1 MKKIYKKSVYR
12 GLFVVALLFSSQ
24 LVMGKSLTFSE
35 KFEWTYSVDP
45 DAKIELSNYDCDVVI
60 ESSNSNT
67 VRFVIFVDAQAKEQ
81 ADIDILKNYLDGL
94 SFSARQDFIRLE
106 TTFWDNRS
114 SNSSFGKN
122 VIKMKLK
129 NGRQIKLSE
138 FKVKATLQ
146 IPESC
151 EFDLGSKYSK
161 IEMSNINNLILNSYD
176 DKIYGKDAIG
186 VVNIKAKYSKLEFG
200 NFGPT
205 EIEVY
210 DSDFAAEKTEDLK
223 IISKYSEINV
233 NHAGN
238 VDLDGYDDNMTF
250 KTTGDFELKT
260 KYSDLNCEK
269 SGNLILE
276 IYDSNLE
283 IDEIANLSISESKY
297 SSYRFNTA
305 SVVKISSTYDD
316 DFSFEKVTSFKANSS
331 KYSEFTMNSLSNSFT
346 ILEGYDDNVKIYGTS
361 VSFTHFDVNSK
372 YANIFLNTSETAQL
386 KIDWNTKYGKIE
398 VDESEFKTRIMIKDN
413 SEYQYVG
420 IKGTETEDMPYVKVR
435 GYDIKM
441 NLDN

>member
-12 GLFVVALLFSSQ
+12 GLFVVALLLTSQ
-24 LVMGKSLTFSE
+24 LLLGKSLTFSE
-35 KFEWTYSVDP
+35 KYEWTYDVDP
-45 DAKIELSNYDCDVVI
+45 GATIELSNYDCDVVV
-60 ESSNSNT
+60 ESSNTNT

-81 ADIDILKNYLDGL
+81 ADIDILKNYLDEL
-94 SFSARQDFIRLE
+94 SFSARKDLLRLE

-129 NGRQIKLSE
+129 NGRQIKLTE
-138 FKVKATLQ
+138 FKVKASLQ

-151 EFDLGSKYSK
+151 QFDLGSKYSK
-161 IEMSNINNLILNSYD
+161 IEMSNINDLILNSYD
-176 DKIYGKDAIG
+176 DKIYGKNAMG
-186 VVNIKAKYSKLEFG
+186 EVNIKAKYSNLEFG

-205 EIEVY
+205 EIDIY
-210 DSDFAAEKTEDLK
+210 DSDFTAEKTEDLK

-233 NHAGN
+233 NQAGN

-283 IDEIANLSISESKY
+283 VGEIGNLNISESKY
-297 SSYRFNTA
+297 SSYKFNA
-305 SVVKISSTYDD
+305 AGVVKISSSYDD

-331 KYSEFTMNSLSNSFT
+331 KYSEFTMTSLTNSFT

-361 VSFTHFDVNSK
+361 ASFTHFDVNSK
-372 YANIFLNTSETAQL
+372 YANIILNTSETAQL
-386 KIDWNTKYGKIE
+386 KIDWNTKHGKIE
-398 VDESEFKTRIMIKDN
+398 IDESEFKTRIMIKDN

-420 IKGTETEDMPYVKVR
+420 IKGTESEDMPYVKVR